1 MQILVHKCGFH
12 YPHEPLATHA
22 RFRYRI
28 VSGPGQID
36 PNLWIVHYSQ
46 AEQSHRIPSSQI
58 PIPQN
63 VHQQLGSRAQ
73 LQAAGPLMRKE
84 FMLEDRANWP
94 EVKFGQPAARG
105 QGPVYN
111 PMMRQPY
118 TNQPPPTKKPR
129 TLPQQVRHPAAA
141 VIDQSLEE
149 EENSTQDTFDF
160 MTPREIS
167 LSRYKQHHEW
177 MEEIFSSPYGI
188 GRIEP
193 IDLGLGLMGELG
205 SLTEGILDAPGA
217 EAPIKSTA
225 VAFRDDQMTKPK
237 AYTVKSYSK
246 LDPDQLKVFEARVA
260 EYTAKEEAE
269 LEKMRVAHA
278 KRIADLKRS
287 RTYIKAERRLRDIP
301 RTGEAAVDTDGADPF
316 DGVVQELERTLGMKF
331 DTKKHVICVEK
342 GGFIEQQQPPP
353 QKSPQVNGNGT
364 MQSNPTG
371 GSHSL
376 GDEGALDVDNSAAS
390 LLDQYGSGSLGGT
403 PANLSIPQISQPQS
417 QSQSAVATPN
427 AAIGD
432 SMRGSSFVDQD
443 NIEATSGADDLLDL
457 DVEMSGMP
465 EDKGGEGDWVMVGDQ
480 ATGSGQQSRN
490 NEQTATSTNASV
502 GLLGQSTS
510 TRDPDPSAG
519 IFDTGDFGD
528 FDNLDTAGDALADY
542 SNVDDTMG
550 LDLVDDSAF
559 GDAFHGTEPHHES
572 GDGDNV

>member
-1 MQILVHKCGFH
+1 
-12 YPHEPLATHA
+12 
-22 RFRYRI
+22 
-28 VSGPGQID
+28 
-36 PNLWIVHYSQ
+36 
-46 AEQSHRIPSSQI
+46 
-58 PIPQN
+58 
-63 VHQQLGSRAQ
+63 
-73 LQAAGPLMRKE
+73 MRKE

-105 QGPVYN
+105 PGPVYN

-118 TNQPPPTKKPR
+118 PNQPPPAKRPR
-129 TLPQQVRHPAAA
+129 TLPQQARQPAAA

-205 SLTEGILDAPGA
+205 SLTDGILDAPGGD
-217 EAPIKSTA
+217 APAKSTA
-225 VAFRDDQMTKPK
+225 VALRDDQMTKPK
-237 AYTVKSYSK
+237 AYSVKSYSK
-246 LDPDQLKVFEARVA
+246 LEPEQLKVFEARVA
-260 EYTAKEEAE
+260 EYIAKEEAE

-301 RTGEAAVDTDGADPF
+301 RSGETMSDADGADPSEE
-316 DGVVQELERTLGMKF
+316 VVQELEKSMGIQF

-364 MQSNPTG
+364 MQSDHA
-371 GSHSL
+371 GSSNNL
-376 GDEGALDVDNSAAS
+376 GDEGALVVDDSAAS

-403 PANLSIPQISQPQS
+403 PANLSLPPISQPQS

-432 SMRGSSFVDQD
+432 SMQGSSFVDQV

-457 DVEMSGMP
+457 DVEMSEMP

-490 NEQTATSTNASV
+490 NEQTAASTDASA
-502 GLLGQSTS
+502 GLTGHSTS
-510 TRDPDPSAG
+510 TREQDPSAG
-519 IFDTGDFGD
+519 IFDSGDFGD
-528 FDNLDTAGDALADY
+528 FDNLDTAGVALADY
-542 SNVDDTMG
+542 SNVEDTMG

-559 GDAFHGTEPHHES
+559 GDAFHGTEPHHET